1 MGANDGSVLEEGSA
15 EKTILRVAGKLRA
28 LSNHGLYF
36 AENPYQTETFEQ
48 MLSLCAELTELVD
61 ARPLAQIQRHFF
73 DDTRYVSPYAVVDT
87 AVFDD
92 AGRIL
97 LIQRKDNGRW
107 ALPGGWCE
115 VNELPAEG
123 AVREVWEETGC
134 RVALSGFLGIFDNN
148 YHGGGGLHHLYCL
161 LFAARHVE
169 GTPIVTRETL
179 DVGWFTPQVLPW
191 DALHAAHP
199 TRIRFAFEWQQ
210 EPSRRPFYDLPRHQP
225 HPTWQHNTDQE

>member
-1 MGANDGSVLEEGSA
+1 MGTNDGSVVEKGSPEE
-15 EKTILRVAGKLRA
+15 TILHVAGKLRA
-28 LSNHGLYF
+28 LSNNGLRF
-36 AENPYQTETFEQ
+36 AGDPYQTETFEE
-48 MLSLCAELTELVD
+48 MLALCAELTALVD
-61 ARPLAQIQRHFF
+61 ARPLERIRRHFF
-73 DDTRYVSPYAVVDT
+73 DDTRYVTPYTVVDT

-92 AGRIL
+92 GGRIL
-97 LIQRKDNGRW
+97 LIRRKDNGRW

-134 RVALSGFLGIFDNN
+134 RVALSGCLGMFDNN

-179 DVGWFTPQVLPW
+179 DIGWFSPQDLPW
-191 DALHAAHP
+191 DVLHGAHP
-199 TRIRFAFEWQQ
+199 TRIRFAFEWQ
-210 EPSRRPFYDLPRHQP
+210 EDPSLRPFYDPPRWQP
-225 HPTWQHNTDQE
+225 RPTWQHDTRQE

>member
-1 MGANDGSVLEEGSA
+1 MGANDESVPEEDSA
-15 EKTILRVAGKLRA
+15 ARTILRVAGKLRA

-61 ARPLAQIQRHFF
+61 ARPLPQIQRHFF

-87 AVFDD
+87 AAFDD

-134 RVALSGFLGIFDNN
+134 RVALNGFLGIFDNN

-179 DVGWFTPQVLPW
+179 DAGWFTPQDLPW

-225 HPTWQHNTDQE
+225 HPTWQHNTHQE

>member
-1 MGANDGSVLEEGSA
+1 MGANDGRVLEEGSA
-15 EKTILRVAGKLRA
+15 EETILRVAGKLRA
-28 LSNHGLYF
+28 LSNNGLYF
-36 AENPYQTETFEQ
+36 ADNPYQIETFEQ
-48 MLSLCAELTELVD
+48 MLALSAELTELVD

-73 DDTRYVSPYAVVDT
+73 EDTRYVSPYVVVDT
-87 AVFDD
+87 AAFDD

-115 VNELPAEG
+115 VNELPADG
-123 AVREVWEETGC
+123 AVREVWEETAC

-169 GTPIVTRETL
+169 GKPIVTRETL
-179 DVGWFTPQVLPW
+179 DVGWFTPQNLPW

-199 TRIRFAFEWQQ
+199 ARIRFAFEWQK
-210 EPSRRPFYDLPRHQP
+210 EPSRLPFYDLPRRQP
-225 HPTWQHNTDQE
+225 HPTWQHNTHQE

>member
-1 MGANDGSVLEEGSA
+1 METNDGRIVEEVSA
-15 EKTILRVAGKLRA
+15 NETILRVAGKLRA
-28 LSNHGLYF
+28 LSNNGLHF
-36 AENPYQTETFEQ
+36 ADNPYQIETFEQ
-48 MLSLCAELTELVD
+48 MLALSAELTALVD
-61 ARPLAQIQRHFF
+61 ARPLAEIQRHFF
-73 DDTRYVSPYAVVDT
+73 DDTRYVSPYVVVD
-87 AVFDD
+87 AAAFDD

-107 ALPGGWCE
+107 ALPGGWSE
-115 VNELPAEG
+115 VNELPGEG

-134 RVALSGFLGIFDNN
+134 RVELSGYLGIFDNN

-179 DVGWFTPQVLPW
+179 DVGWFTPQNLPW

-199 TRIRFAFEWQQ
+199 TRIRFAFEWQ
-210 EPSRRPFYDLPRHQP
+210 EDPSLRPFYDPPRGQP
-225 HPTWQHNTDQE
+225 QPTWQHDNLRE